1 MFKLFISLFL
11 ASVALCG
18 CAQKNATTPQP
29 QPVVQ
34 ATQDTGSN
42 LIKAGAAMPD
52 LTLSAV
58 DGKPLKLSDVLKGHK
73 ALMLN
78 FWFYT

>member
-1 MFKLFISLFL
+1 MINLLFSFIVVCSIG
-11 ASVALCG
+11 G
-18 CAQKNATTPQP
+18 CAQKGSVTPQ
-29 QPVVQ
+29 QQRVVQ
-34 ATQDTGSN
+34 ATQDTDSN

-52 LTLSAV
+52 LTLNMV